1 MEHRDQRQ
9 KSHGVHV
16 CNKCGWHFPNP
27 HPSAKRRR
35 AHKRVCGTIEGFK
48 LVESE
53 ANTLVTVT
61 DDDGDHKT
69 SSSKVLGGCYIVKGV
84 DGTKTK
90 SKASEDE
97 MFSDAVAE
105 FSEEVRPNKSMG
117 DALDSLSTSKMAVED
132 EMSSSRTLKD
142 REVLVENSVVAEAA
156 INQSG
161 SDQENKSDQEF
172 VNLETNCG
180 TASSSSSTVAQT
192 AIDQSGNE
200 QEGKINQELVD
211 LETDFGTPSSSS
223 STENQQ
229 VESSAVAETTV
240 KQSGTEQDTK
250 INQDY
255 GNLETNFRAGNSVIP
270 PIDHMNTTTTTG
282 DSYLNEPE
290 TIVPALQQ
298 EWNIDSVENMPQCF
312 LSSPDR
318 RYDEKKN
325 EDFDLCKNF
334 TETAASTGKTDNNKS
349 EPLSEL
355 EETVEIPR
363 EPLQSVA
370 DNDMSIHSEMPQ
382 SVVSDVKPIGLTQ
395 VSSDARKELE
405 SCSSNNL
412 LETNKIKEE
421 NNDVHLPSVSSDL
434 NIVDHPEA
442 SVEDS
447 KDHDHKEVESTNCF
461 VHDPHESCIT
471 LQAEPFDQTSEV
483 ASFDTKTVEN
493 RQKQESGVEN
503 VSVDMK
509 AEEVPIQDVNAAQ
522 IKGMLGENEKYDK
535 KLTISDAT
543 NFGIDSIPSEVLW
556 IDSTPEPTTNSREN
570 KCNAV
575 AEEIADGSAR
585 TISLTESTDSKK
597 FNASLAPETQ
607 ESVKEDDHSNESVTG
622 RSDSFQDGS
631 VVQLAGVGNRI
642 ASETGKDDGVK
653 IDVEPRL
660 TSAVL
665 DASVDAI
672 SQTDSLEGNWGSVS
686 VLSTLSDLPAVVDG
700 EVTQQART
708 EAGETILKKANAAT
722 EGGQHSNRSDMFE
735 APSFM
740 TLVEPNGGGIQQNSA
755 TREQPNSAS
764 LQAGWFPSYTHVAND
779 SPGKKKNEAIIAKV
793 TNWSAG
799 KPHTALKNLL
809 DDAALENKQ
818 KSPTRVENLG
828 SMIHKDEKP
837 DEKTVNAV
845 TQAKSPASELRSRE
859 IANEWNSPARYP
871 SDIRRERRK
880 GRPYWAQF
888 VCCSSVH

>member
-1 MEHRDQRQ
+1 
-9 KSHGVHV
+9 
-16 CNKCGWHFPNP
+16 
-27 HPSAKRRR
+27 
-35 AHKRVCGTIEGFK
+35 
-48 LVESE
+48 
-53 ANTLVTVT
+53 
-61 DDDGDHKT
+61 
-69 SSSKVLGGCYIVKGV
+69 
-84 DGTKTK
+84 
-90 SKASEDE
+90 

-105 FSEEVRPNKSMG
+105 FSEGVEPNKSVG
-117 DALDSLSTSKMAVED
+117 DALDSVSMSKIAVED
-132 EMSSSRTLKD
+132 EMSSSRTSKD
-142 REVLVENSVVAEAA
+142 REVLADNRIVENSVIAEAA

-161 SDQENKSDQEF
+161 TDQENKSNQEI
-172 VNLETNCG
+172 VNLETDCG

-200 QEGKINQELVD
+200 QEAKINQELVD

-229 VESSAVAETTV
+229 VEDSAIAETTV

-255 GNLETNFRAGNSVIP
+255 GNLETNFRTGNSVIP
-270 PIDHMNTTTTTG
+270 SIDHMNTTTTG

-290 TIVPALQQ
+290 TIVPALLQ

-325 EDFDLCKNF
+325 EDFDLCKNL
-334 TETAASTGKTDNNKS
+334 TETAASTGKTDNDKS

-355 EETVEIPR
+355 EETIEIPR

-370 DNDMSIHSEMPQ
+370 DNDMSIHSEMPL

-405 SCSSNNL
+405 YCSSNNL

-421 NNDVHLPSVSSDL
+421 NDNVHLPSVSL

-461 VHDPHESCIT
+461 VHDPHESCLT

-503 VSVDMK
+503 VSVDMR

-535 KLTISDAT
+535 NLTISDAT
-543 NFGIDSIPSEVLW
+543 NFGIDSIPSAVLG
-556 IDSTPEPTTNSREN
+556 IDSASESTTNRREN
-570 KCNAV
+570 KCIAV
-575 AEEIADGSAR
+575 AEEIADESAR
-585 TISLTESTDSKK
+585 TISLTESTDSRK
-597 FNASLAPETQ
+597 FSVSFAPETQ

-631 VVQLAGVGNRI
+631 LVQLAGVGNRI

-653 IDVEPRL
+653 IDVEPQL

-708 EAGETILKKANAAT
+708 EAEETTLKKANAAT
-722 EGGQHSNRSDMFE
+722 EGQHSNNSDMFE

-740 TLVEPNGGGIQQNSA
+740 TMVEPNGGGIQQNSA
-755 TREQPNSAS
+755 TREQPNYAL

>member
-53 ANTLVTVT
+53 ANTLVTIS

-69 SSSKVLGGCYIVKGV
+69 SSSNVLGGCYSDKGV

-105 FSEEVRPNKSMG
+105 FSEGVEPNKSVG
-117 DALDSLSTSKMAVED
+117 DALDSVSMSKIAVED
-132 EMSSSRTLKD
+132 EMSSSRTSKD
-142 REVLVENSVVAEAA
+142 REVLVIAEAA

-161 SDQENKSDQEF
+161 TDQENKSNQEI
-172 VNLETNCG
+172 VNLETDCG

-200 QEGKINQELVD
+200 QEAKINQELVD

-229 VESSAVAETTV
+229 VEDSAIAETTV

-255 GNLETNFRAGNSVIP
+255 GNLETNFRTGNSVIP
-270 PIDHMNTTTTTG
+270 SIDHMNTTTTG

-290 TIVPALQQ
+290 TIVPALLQ

-325 EDFDLCKNF
+325 EDFDLCKNL
-334 TETAASTGKTDNNKS
+334 TETAASTGKTDNDKS

-355 EETVEIPR
+355 EETIEIPR

-370 DNDMSIHSEMPQ
+370 DNDMSIHSEMPL

-405 SCSSNNL
+405 YCSSNNL

-421 NNDVHLPSVSSDL
+421 NDNVHLPSVSL

-461 VHDPHESCIT
+461 VHDPHESCLT

-503 VSVDMK
+503 VSVDMR

-535 KLTISDAT
+535 NLTISDAT
-543 NFGIDSIPSEVLW
+543 NFGIDSIPSAVLG
-556 IDSTPEPTTNSREN
+556 IDSASESTTNRREN
-570 KCNAV
+570 KCIAV
-575 AEEIADGSAR
+575 AEEIADESAR
-585 TISLTESTDSKK
+585 TISLTESTDSRK
-597 FNASLAPETQ
+597 FSVSFAPETQ

-631 VVQLAGVGNRI
+631 LVQLAGVGNRI

-653 IDVEPRL
+653 IDVEPQL

-708 EAGETILKKANAAT
+708 EAEETTLKKANAAT
-722 EGGQHSNRSDMFE
+722 EGQHSNNSDMFE

-740 TLVEPNGGGIQQNSA
+740 TMVEPNGGGIQQNSA
-755 TREQPNSAS
+755 TREQPNYAL

>member
-53 ANTLVTVT
+53 ANTLVTIS

-69 SSSKVLGGCYIVKGV
+69 SSSNVLGGCYSDKGV

-105 FSEEVRPNKSMG
+105 FSEGVEPNKSVG
-117 DALDSLSTSKMAVED
+117 DALDSVSMSKIAVED
-132 EMSSSRTLKD
+132 EMSSSRTSKD
-142 REVLVENSVVAEAA
+142 REVLVENSVIAEAA

-161 SDQENKSDQEF
+161 TDQENKSNQEI
-172 VNLETNCG
+172 VNLETDCG

-200 QEGKINQELVD
+200 QEAKINQELVD

-229 VESSAVAETTV
+229 VEDSAIAETTV

-255 GNLETNFRAGNSVIP
+255 GNLETNFRTGNSVIP
-270 PIDHMNTTTTTG
+270 SIDHMNTTTTG

-290 TIVPALQQ
+290 TIVPALLQ

-325 EDFDLCKNF
+325 EDFDLCKNL
-334 TETAASTGKTDNNKS
+334 TETAASTGKTDNDKS

-355 EETVEIPR
+355 EETIEIPR

-370 DNDMSIHSEMPQ
+370 DNDMSIHSEMPL

-405 SCSSNNL
+405 YCSSNNL

-421 NNDVHLPSVSSDL
+421 NDNVHLPSVSL

-461 VHDPHESCIT
+461 VHDPHESCLT

-503 VSVDMK
+503 VSVDMR

-535 KLTISDAT
+535 NLTISDAT
-543 NFGIDSIPSEVLW
+543 NFGIDSIPSAVLG
-556 IDSTPEPTTNSREN
+556 IDSASESTTNRREN
-570 KCNAV
+570 KCIAV
-575 AEEIADGSAR
+575 AEEIADESAR
-585 TISLTESTDSKK
+585 TISLTESTDSRK
-597 FNASLAPETQ
+597 FSVSFAPETQ

-631 VVQLAGVGNRI
+631 LVQLAGVGNRI

-653 IDVEPRL
+653 IDVEPQL

-708 EAGETILKKANAAT
+708 EAEETTLKKANAAT
-722 EGGQHSNRSDMFE
+722 EGQHSNNSDMFE

-740 TLVEPNGGGIQQNSA
+740 TMVEPNGGGIQQNSA
-755 TREQPNSAS
+755 TREQPNYAL

>member
-53 ANTLVTVT
+53 ANTLVTVS

-69 SSSKVLGGCYIVKGV
+69 SSSKVLGGCYSDKGV

-117 DALDSLSTSKMAVED
+117 DALDPVSTSKMAMED

-142 REVLVENSVVAEAA
+142 REVLVVAEAA

-161 SDQENKSDQEF
+161 SDQENKSNQEF
-172 VNLETNCG
+172 VNLETDCG

-192 AIDQSGNE
+192 AIDRSGNE
-200 QEGKINQELVD
+200 QEAKINQELVD

-250 INQDY
+250 INQDF
-255 GNLETNFRAGNSVIP
+255 GNLETNFRTGNSVIP
-270 PIDHMNTTTTTG
+270 PIDHVNTTTTG

-298 EWNIDSVENMPQCF
+298 EWNIDSVENMP
-312 LSSPDR
+312 DR

-325 EDFDLCKNF
+325 EDVDLCKNL
-334 TETAASTGKTDNNKS
+334 TETAASTVKTDNDKS

-355 EETVEIPR
+355 EETIEIPR

-370 DNDMSIHSEMPQ
+370 NYDMSNHSEMPQ
-382 SVVSDVKPIGLTQ
+382 SVVSDVKPIGLTR
-395 VSSDARKELE
+395 VLSDAQKELE

-421 NNDVHLPSVSSDL
+421 NDNVHLPSVSSDL

-503 VSVDMK
+503 VSVDTK

-535 KLTISDAT
+535 NLTISDAT
-543 NFGIDSIPSEVLW
+543 NFGIDSIPSEVLG
-556 IDSTPEPTTNSREN
+556 IDSTPESTTNGREN
-570 KCNAV
+570 KCIVV
-575 AEEIADGSAR
+575 AEEIADESAR
-585 TISLTESTDSKK
+585 TISLTESTDSRK
-597 FNASLAPETQ
+597 FSVSLAPETR

-622 RSDSFQDGS
+622 RSDSLQDGS

-642 ASETGKDDGVK
+642 ASETGKDDGMKVG
-653 IDVEPRL
+653 VEPRL
-660 TSAVL
+660 TSAIL

-708 EAGETILKKANAAT
+708 EAEETILKKANAAT
-722 EGGQHSNRSDMFE
+722 EGQHSNRSDMFE

-740 TLVEPNGGGIQQNSA
+740 TLVEPNGGGIQQNSG

-871 SDIRRERRK
+871 SDVRRERRK

>member
-53 ANTLVTVT
+53 ANTLVTVS

-69 SSSKVLGGCYIVKGV
+69 SSSKVLGGCYSDKGV

-117 DALDSLSTSKMAVED
+117 DALDPVSTSKMAMED

-142 REVLVENSVVAEAA
+142 REVLADNRIVESSVVAEAA

-161 SDQENKSDQEF
+161 SDQENKSNQEF
-172 VNLETNCG
+172 VNLETDCG

-192 AIDQSGNE
+192 AIDRSGNE
-200 QEGKINQELVD
+200 QEAKINQELVD

-250 INQDY
+250 INQDF
-255 GNLETNFRAGNSVIP
+255 GNLETNFRTGNSVIP
-270 PIDHMNTTTTTG
+270 PIDHVNTTTTG

-298 EWNIDSVENMPQCF
+298 EWNIDSVENMP
-312 LSSPDR
+312 DR

-325 EDFDLCKNF
+325 EDVDLCKNL
-334 TETAASTGKTDNNKS
+334 TETAASTVKTDNDKS

-355 EETVEIPR
+355 EETIEIPR

-370 DNDMSIHSEMPQ
+370 NYDMSNHSEMPQ
-382 SVVSDVKPIGLTQ
+382 SVVSDVKPIGLTR
-395 VSSDARKELE
+395 VLSDAQKELE

-421 NNDVHLPSVSSDL
+421 NDNVHLPSVSSDL

-503 VSVDMK
+503 VSVDTK

-522 IKGMLGENEKYDK
+522 IK
-535 KLTISDAT
+535 
-543 NFGIDSIPSEVLW
+543 
-556 IDSTPEPTTNSREN
+556 
-570 KCNAV
+570 
-575 AEEIADGSAR
+575 EEIADESAR
-585 TISLTESTDSKK
+585 TISLTESTDSRK
-597 FNASLAPETQ
+597 FSVSLAPETR

-622 RSDSFQDGS
+622 RSDSLQDGS

-642 ASETGKDDGVK
+642 ASETGKDDGMKVG
-653 IDVEPRL
+653 VEPRL
-660 TSAVL
+660 TSAIL

-708 EAGETILKKANAAT
+708 EAEETILKKANAAT
-722 EGGQHSNRSDMFE
+722 EGQHSNRSDMFE

-740 TLVEPNGGGIQQNSA
+740 TLVEPNGGGIQQNSG

-871 SDIRRERRK
+871 SDVRRERRK

>member
-1 MEHRDQRQ
+1 
-9 KSHGVHV
+9 
-16 CNKCGWHFPNP
+16 
-27 HPSAKRRR
+27 
-35 AHKRVCGTIEGFK
+35 
-48 LVESE
+48 
-53 ANTLVTVT
+53 
-61 DDDGDHKT
+61 
-69 SSSKVLGGCYIVKGV
+69 
-84 DGTKTK
+84 
-90 SKASEDE
+90 

-117 DALDSLSTSKMAVED
+117 DALDPVSTSKMAMED

-142 REVLVENSVVAEAA
+142 REVLADNRIVESSVVAEAA

-161 SDQENKSDQEF
+161 SDQENKSNQEF
-172 VNLETNCG
+172 VNLETDCG

-192 AIDQSGNE
+192 AIDRSGNE
-200 QEGKINQELVD
+200 QEAKINQELVD

-250 INQDY
+250 INQDF
-255 GNLETNFRAGNSVIP
+255 GNLETNFRTGNSVIP
-270 PIDHMNTTTTTG
+270 PIDHVNTTTTG

-298 EWNIDSVENMPQCF
+298 EWNIDSVENMP
-312 LSSPDR
+312 DR

-325 EDFDLCKNF
+325 EDVDLCKNL
-334 TETAASTGKTDNNKS
+334 TETAASTVKTDNDKS

-355 EETVEIPR
+355 EETIEIPR

-370 DNDMSIHSEMPQ
+370 NYDMSNHSEMPQ
-382 SVVSDVKPIGLTQ
+382 SVVSDVKPIGLTR
-395 VSSDARKELE
+395 VLSDAQKELE

-421 NNDVHLPSVSSDL
+421 NDNVHLPSVSSDL

-503 VSVDMK
+503 VSVDTK

-535 KLTISDAT
+535 NLTISDAT
-543 NFGIDSIPSEVLW
+543 NFGIDSIPSEVLG
-556 IDSTPEPTTNSREN
+556 IDSTPESTTNGREN
-570 KCNAV
+570 KCIVV
-575 AEEIADGSAR
+575 AEEIADESAR
-585 TISLTESTDSKK
+585 TISLTESTDSRK
-597 FNASLAPETQ
+597 FSVSLAPETR

-622 RSDSFQDGS
+622 RSDSLQDGS

-642 ASETGKDDGVK
+642 ASETGKDDGMKVG
-653 IDVEPRL
+653 VEPRL
-660 TSAVL
+660 TSAIL

-708 EAGETILKKANAAT
+708 EAEETILKKANAAT
-722 EGGQHSNRSDMFE
+722 EGQHSNRSDMFE

-740 TLVEPNGGGIQQNSA
+740 TLVEPNGGGIQQNSG

-871 SDIRRERRK
+871 SDVRRERRK

>member
-53 ANTLVTVT
+53 ANTLVTVS

-69 SSSKVLGGCYIVKGV
+69 SSSKVLGGCYSDKGV

-117 DALDSLSTSKMAVED
+117 DALDPVSTSKMAMED

-142 REVLVENSVVAEAA
+142 REVLVESSVVAEAA

-161 SDQENKSDQEF
+161 SDQENKSNQEF
-172 VNLETNCG
+172 VNLETDCG

-192 AIDQSGNE
+192 AIDRSGNE
-200 QEGKINQELVD
+200 QEAKINQELVD

-250 INQDY
+250 INQDF
-255 GNLETNFRAGNSVIP
+255 GNLETNFRTGNSVIP
-270 PIDHMNTTTTTG
+270 PIDHVNTTTTG

-298 EWNIDSVENMPQCF
+298 EWNIDSVENMP
-312 LSSPDR
+312 DR

-325 EDFDLCKNF
+325 EDVDLCKNL
-334 TETAASTGKTDNNKS
+334 TETAASTVKTDNDKS

-355 EETVEIPR
+355 EETIEIPR

-370 DNDMSIHSEMPQ
+370 NYDMSNHSEMPQ
-382 SVVSDVKPIGLTQ
+382 SVVSDVKPIGLTR
-395 VSSDARKELE
+395 VLSDAQKELE

-421 NNDVHLPSVSSDL
+421 NDNVHLPSVSSDL

-503 VSVDMK
+503 VSVDTK

-535 KLTISDAT
+535 NLTISDAT
-543 NFGIDSIPSEVLW
+543 NFGIDSIPSEVLG
-556 IDSTPEPTTNSREN
+556 IDSTPESTTNGREN
-570 KCNAV
+570 KCIVV
-575 AEEIADGSAR
+575 AEEIADESAR
-585 TISLTESTDSKK
+585 TISLTESTDSRK
-597 FNASLAPETQ
+597 FSVSLAPETR

-622 RSDSFQDGS
+622 RSDSLQDGS

-642 ASETGKDDGVK
+642 ASETGKDDGMKVG
-653 IDVEPRL
+653 VEPRL
-660 TSAVL
+660 TSAIL

-708 EAGETILKKANAAT
+708 EAEETILKKANAAT
-722 EGGQHSNRSDMFE
+722 EGQHSNRSDMFE

-740 TLVEPNGGGIQQNSA
+740 TLVEPNGGGIQQNSG

-871 SDIRRERRK
+871 SDVRRERRK

>member
-53 ANTLVTVT
+53 ANTLVTVS

-69 SSSKVLGGCYIVKGV
+69 SSSKVLGGCYSDKGV

-117 DALDSLSTSKMAVED
+117 DALDPVSTSKMVMED

-142 REVLVENSVVAEAA
+142 REVLADNRIVESSVVAEAA

-161 SDQENKSDQEF
+161 SDQENKSNQEF
-172 VNLETNCG
+172 VNLETDCG
-180 TASSSSSTVAQT
+180 TESSSSSTVAQT
-192 AIDQSGNE
+192 AIDRSGNE
-200 QEGKINQELVD
+200 QEAKINQELVD

-229 VESSAVAETTV
+229 VENSAVAETTV

-255 GNLETNFRAGNSVIP
+255 GNLETNFRTGNSVIP
-270 PIDHMNTTTTTG
+270 PIDHMNTTTTG

-290 TIVPALQQ
+290 MIVPALHQ
-298 EWNIDSVENMPQCF
+298 EWNIDSVENMP
-312 LSSPDR
+312 DR

-325 EDFDLCKNF
+325 EDVDLCKNL
-334 TETAASTGKTDNNKS
+334 TETAASTGKTDNDKS

-355 EETVEIPR
+355 EETIEIPR

-370 DNDMSIHSEMPQ
+370 DNDMSNHSEMSP
-382 SVVSDVKPIGLTQ
+382 SVVSDVKPIGLTR
-395 VSSDARKELE
+395 VLSDARKELE

-421 NNDVHLPSVSSDL
+421 NDNVHLPSVSSDL
-434 NIVDHPEA
+434 NIVDHLEA
-442 SVEDS
+442 PVEDS

-461 VHDPHESCIT
+461 VHDPHESCIM

-509 AEEVPIQDVNAAQ
+509 AEEVPIQDMNAAQ
-522 IKGMLGENEKYDK
+522 IK
-535 KLTISDAT
+535 
-543 NFGIDSIPSEVLW
+543 
-556 IDSTPEPTTNSREN
+556 
-570 KCNAV
+570 
-575 AEEIADGSAR
+575 EEIADESAR
-585 TISLTESTDSKK
+585 TISLTESTDSRK
-597 FNASLAPETQ
+597 FSVSLAPETQ

-631 VVQLAGVGNRI
+631 VVQLAGVGDRI
-642 ASETGKDDGVK
+642 ASETGKDDGMKV
-653 IDVEPRL
+653 DVEPRL

-672 SQTDSLEGNWGSVS
+672 SQTDSLDGNWGSVS

-708 EAGETILKKANAAT
+708 EAEETISKKANAAT

-740 TLVEPNGGGIQQNSA
+740 TLVEPNGGGIQQNLA

-837 DEKTVNAV
+837 DEKTVNGV